1 VSAVPPAPAP
11 VVLPFGVTLD
21 PSALFLVA
29 GPCVIESLDATL
41 RAAEAVKKVAERAR
55 VAAVFKASYDK
66 ANRSSGA
73 SYRGPGLDE
82 GLRVLAKVREKL
94 AIPVLTDV
102 HETAE
107 VEAVAAVA
115 DVLQIPAFLCRQT
128 SLLVAA
134 AASGK
139 PVNVKKGQFLAPWD
153 MKGPIAKLESA
164 SGGGRGRIL
173 VTERGASFGY
183 NRLVADMTSIP
194 TLREFGHPVI
204 FDATHSVQQ
213 PGGLGDRTG
222 GERRMVPVLALAA
235 AAAGCDGLF
244 LEAHEDPDR
253 SPSDGP
259 NMIPI
264 SELGPLVSKALAVRA
279 AARG

>member
-1 VSAVPPAPAP
+1 LTPIRLA
-11 VVLPFGVTLD
+11 FGVTLGGGEGK
-21 PSALFLVA
+21 LFLVA
-29 GPCVIESLDATL
+29 GPCVIESEEKTL
-41 RAAEAVKKVAERAR
+41 RAAEAVKTIAAR
-55 VAAVFKASYDK
+55 VEVPAVFKASYDK
-66 ANRSSGA
+66 ANRSSG
-73 SYRGPGLDE
+73 SSFRGPGVDE
-82 GLRVLAKVREKL
+82 GLRILALVRERIG
-94 AIPVLTDV
+94 IPVLTDV
-102 HETAE
+102 HDTSE
-107 VEAVAAVA
+107 VGPAARVA

-128 SLLVAA
+128 SLLLAA
-134 AASGK
+134 GRSGK

-153 MKGPIAKLESA
+153 MRGPVEKIAST
-164 SGGGRGRIL
+164 GNRQVI

-194 TLREFGHPVI
+194 ILRELGVPVV

-244 LEAHEDPDR
+244 LEAHEDPDK

-259 NMIPI
+259 NMIPLG
-264 SELGPLVSKALAVRA
+264 ELEALLRRAVAVRSA
-279 AARG
+279 ASPPPGER